1 MLGNGG
7 GQMRAD
13 GQLEVLICLVG
24 KAEEI
29 WVRGSGWNQT
39 QQQRGKDNPHHR
51 QKPPVLWGLI
61 SARSAVDCDSG
72 IPRQGGTGQDVGCGC
87 GTHTTCMAHPAWP
100 ALQPDSL
107 SQTEPSGRGW
117 VRQPSKREKRRRAE
131 RSSFTKGA
139 ETPAL
144 ERVSR
149 SKREF
154 PGLLQEGQGRSCQVH
169 GQPEA

>member
-7 GQMRAD
+7 GQRRAD

-39 QQQRGKDNPHHR
+39 QYQRGKENPHQG

-72 IPRQGGTGQDVGCGC
+72 IPRRGRTGQDMRCGC
-87 GTHTTCMAHPAWP
+87 GTHTTCMAHSAWP
-100 ALQPDSL
+100 ALQPDSP
-107 SQTEPSGRGW
+107 SQTESSGRAW
-117 VRQPSKREKRRRAE
+117 VRQLSKREKPRRAK

-139 ETPAL
+139 GTTAL
-144 ERVSR
+144 RRVSR
-149 SKREF
+149 SESEF

-169 GQPEA
+169 GQSEA